1 VTKKT
6 NSDDGILLAL
16 SLAVQQRREALGIS
30 QEELASRSGLHRT
43 YISDVERGARNL
55 SLKNLN
61 RLSIGL
67 EVPSSTLIYWA
78 EMNLA
83 TGQEFSEGDPRDL
96 WDNAPWGY
104 HSLDRSENFLQVNDT
119 ELNWLGYSREELLGS
134 NISSVMTSDSL
145 KEMQSR
151 YRELESRGWVRNI
164 EVEMLR
170 KDQSSVR
177 ALLSA
182 KLVNSNDVFLMS
194 RMVLL
199 DAARKAARKR
209 NKSNGNGG

>member
-6 NSDDGILLAL
+6 SNDDGILQAL

-67 EVPSSTLIYWA
+67 EVPSSALIYWA

-83 TGQEFSEGDPRDL
+83 TGQDFSEGDPRDL

-104 HSLDRSENFLQVNDT
+104 HCLDRHENFVQINDT
-119 ELNWLGYSREELLGS
+119 ELTWLGYKRDELIGA
-134 NISSVMTSDSL
+134 NISRIMTSESL

-151 YRELESRGWVRNI
+151 YRELESRGWLRNL
-164 EVEMLR
+164 EVEMVR
-170 KDQSSVR
+170 KDQTAVR
-177 ALLSA
+177 FLLSS
-182 KLVNSNDVFLMS
+182 KWVNSNEVFIMS
-194 RMVLL
+194 RTVLL
-199 DAARKAARKR
+199 DAARKAGRKR
-209 NKSNGNGG
+209 VPK

>member
-1 VTKKT
+1 VSKKT
-6 NSDDGILLAL
+6 DNDEGILLAL

-104 HSLDRSENFLQVNDT
+104 HSLDRDGKFAQINDT
-119 ELNWLGYSREELLGS
+119 ELNWLGYTRLELIGANINIIMTPESLREMESHYGEL
-134 NISSVMTSDSL
+134 
-145 KEMQSR
+145 Q
-151 YRELESRGWVRNI
+151 SRGWLRNI
-164 EVEMLR
+164 EVDLVR
-170 KDQSSVR
+170 KDGTIVK
-177 ALLSA
+177 ALMSA
-182 KLVNSNDVFLMS
+182 KWVNSKDVFLMS
-194 RMVLL
+194 RTVLA
-199 DAARKAARKR
+199 DAARKAGRKR
-209 NKSNGNGG
+209 PLKMS